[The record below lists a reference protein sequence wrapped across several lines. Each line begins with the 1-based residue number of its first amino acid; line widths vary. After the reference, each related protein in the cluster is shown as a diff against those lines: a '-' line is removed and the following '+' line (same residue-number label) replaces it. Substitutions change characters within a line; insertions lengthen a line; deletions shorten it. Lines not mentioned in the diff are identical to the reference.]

1 MRKALVIGLNDYP
14 RCPLDGCV
22 NDANAIANILAR
34 NGDNSPNFDVQKI
47 TNTATRAELLKGIR
61 ALFDGKSDV
70 ELLYFSGH
78 GMVSKG
84 NSYIV
89 STDYNYEEENYGVKL
104 DDILTIANASHAKHK
119 VIILDSCHSGA
130 MGTPEA
136 FGNSCA
142 QIGDGLTIFTSSL
155 ANEASMEI
163 NGHGVFTSLLLEA
176 LKGGAAD
183 IVGNITPGS
192 VYAYIDKALGPWEK
206 RPVFKTNVS
215 SFLPLRTVEPA
226 IPLPCLRAI
235 TAYFS
240 NADTQLKLDPSFEY
254 TNTPEHPHELVKP
267 YANPKNVEIL
277 KGLQLLES
285 VGLVQPVDEKHMY
298 YAAMHS
304 KSCKLTPLGKHF
316 WYLVSQNKI

>member
-14 RCPLDGCV
+14 RCPLNGCV
-22 NDANAIANILAR
+22 NDANAVANILAR
-34 NGDNSPNFDVQKI
+34 NGDDSPNFDVQKI
-47 TNTATRAELLKGIR
+47 TNTATRAELLKGVR

-78 GMVSKG
+78 GTVAKD

-89 STDYNYEEENYGVKL
+89 STDYNSEEENYGVKL
-104 DDILTIANASHAKHK
+104 DDILTIANKSPSRHK
-119 VIILDSCHSGA
+119 VIILDSCYSGA

-155 ANEASMEI
+155 ASETSKEI
-163 NGHGVFTSLLLEA
+163 DGHGVFTALLLEA

-192 VYAYIDKALGPWEK
+192 VYAYIDKALGPWEQ

-226 IPLPCLRAI
+226 IPLPCLRTI
-235 TAYFS
+235 TSYFS

-254 TNTPEHPHELVKP
+254 TNTPELPHELIQP
-267 YANPKNVEIL
+267 YATIENVEIF
-277 KGLQLLES
+277 KNLQKLES
-285 VGLVQPVDEKHMY
+285 VGLVQPVDEEHMY